1 MTNIPHD
8 SASKHVSGE
17 SVYIDDML
25 VNEQLLHGHIL
36 YSPHAHARIKSID
49 TSAAKKLRGVH
60 AVITAK
66 DIPGHN
72 QMGPVIHDEP
82 CLAEKEVLCVGCLLY
97 TSPSP
102 RDRTRSRMPS
112 SA

>member
-49 TSAAKKLRGVH
+49 TSAAKKLPGVY
-60 AVITAK
+60 AVLTAK
-66 DIPGHN
+66 DIP
-72 QMGPVIHDEP
+72 
-82 CLAEKEVLCVGCLLY
+82 CLLY